1 MRHIYIYI
9 HIYIHTHIHAY
20 IQNLTYT
27 KITYCYEKPCTSSLP
42 HVAESQQE
50 YIFPM
55 DLFVTQVWFYCC
67 LSVLRFLSLS
77 LNSRVVGWLYMLHLS
92 EVLVPWILTEF
103 SQWKPLGRIWLERG
117 REVED
122 FPL

>member
-1 MRHIYIYI
+1 MKNRVHL
-9 HIYIHTHIHAY
+9 HSLML
-20 IQNLTYT
+20 QNIN
-27 KITYCYEKPCTSSLP
+27 KNIF
-42 HVAESQQE
+42 SQWK
-50 YIFPM
+50 
-55 DLFVTQVWFYCC
+55 FVTQVWFDCH
-67 LSVLRFLSLS
+67 LSVLRFLSLA
-77 LNSRVVGWLYMLHLS
+77 LNSRVVGWFYMLDLS